1 MELRPYQ
8 QRAID
13 SLYEWFQHNS
23 GHPCLVLPTGS
34 GKSHIIAE
42 LCRDVIQS
50 WPDQKILVLT
60 HVKEL
65 IEQDAEKILMAWPTA
80 PLGIFS
86 AGIGR
91 KELGNPITVAS
102 IQSIGRHVAKIGHVD
117 LIIVDEA
124 HLISHKNEG
133 GYRRIV
139 QALEVVNPNV
149 RVVGLTATPYRLG
162 HGLITEG
169 SALFDALIEPTSIE
183 ELIFHGH
190 LAPLRSKLTDLQLS
204 TAGVRKRGGEFIES
218 ELQAAINKPKQ
229 NERIIREIV
238 ALAGDRKAWLLFC
251 TGVDHALA
259 MRDLLR
265 DVGVTAECVL
275 GETPKPERE
284 RMLED
289 FKSGRVRAMTNAN
302 VLCLDEETEILT
314 SSGFVG
320 IDEMSSDHLIAG
332 WKLDGG
338 IDFAAPEQ
346 IVKRDRMKGEQM
358 VIFGGGMAAEIR
370 VTGNHRMVVRS
381 GAKRASIKVVPAN
394 TLIGKSFSIPAFGES
409 HPIDMDVPTPIQRK
423 TSFSK
428 QVIANSYNYRKKGYS
443 KEEARKKAEELAF
456 KRLSMEYKK
465 PDKLSLRECQF
476 IGFWL
481 GDGTISAGRMSISQS
496 MTYRDIVE
504 EAEVIFKECGLHYT
518 KSITPKKGN
527 MKNEAV
533 RWSFSRGTGGDKQEV
548 TGGFFHLE
556 PYLKKRGTN
565 LFLGLSKD
573 QLKALLYGLWLADG
587 VHHGVSGR
595 KNSYVAGTQF
605 DLYNV
610 LQAACSMRGIS
621 STLSRLSPPRKENHS
636 QQWRFSW
643 GERNSCCYTGKS
655 SRIDTEWKKERVWC
669 VTSSTSFLIC
679 RRKGKVFVTGNTTGF
694 DYPDVDLIAMCRPTM
709 SPGLYVQ
716 MAGRGMRVKSH
727 TDHCLVLD
735 FAGVVQTHGPI
746 TAVRPPSKKGT
757 GQGVAPVKVCE
768 RCHELVHPAIRE
780 CPACGFVFP
789 PPQPKKLALRDVDIM
804 GRVEPEEMQ
813 VDAWEWKVYT
823 SRAGKEMVT
832 VTYCNGFFA
841 RVTEYLCLLHGGYAG
856 AKAVQTLALIARGCG
871 VTCPEPYDLQGVV
884 DAMSACPAPSGIA
897 YTQDGKYNR
906 VIRRW
911 WDGGETQPNGL

>member
-8 QRAID
+8 QRTID
-13 SLYEWFQHNS
+13 SLYEWFRHNG

-139 QALEVVNPNV
+139 QALEAVNPNV
-149 RVVGLTATPYRLG
+149 RVIGLTATPYRLG

-169 SALFDALIEPTSIE
+169 GALFDALIEPTSIE
-183 ELIFHGH
+183 ELIYHGH

-218 ELQAAINKPKQ
+218 ELQAAINKPEQ

-302 VLCLDEETEILT
+302 VL
-314 SSGFVG
+314 
-320 IDEMSSDHLIAG
+320 
-332 WKLDGG
+332 
-338 IDFAAPEQ
+338 
-346 IVKRDRMKGEQM
+346 
-358 VIFGGGMAAEIR
+358 
-370 VTGNHRMVVRS
+370 
-381 GAKRASIKVVPAN
+381 
-394 TLIGKSFSIPAFGES
+394 
-409 HPIDMDVPTPIQRK
+409 
-423 TSFSK
+423 
-428 QVIANSYNYRKKGYS
+428 
-443 KEEARKKAEELAF
+443 
-456 KRLSMEYKK
+456 
-465 PDKLSLRECQF
+465 
-476 IGFWL
+476 
-481 GDGTISAGRMSISQS
+481 
-496 MTYRDIVE
+496 
-504 EAEVIFKECGLHYT
+504 
-518 KSITPKKGN
+518 
-527 MKNEAV
+527 
-533 RWSFSRGTGGDKQEV
+533 
-548 TGGFFHLE
+548 
-556 PYLKKRGTN
+556 
-565 LFLGLSKD
+565 
-573 QLKALLYGLWLADG
+573 
-587 VHHGVSGR
+587 
-595 KNSYVAGTQF
+595 
-605 DLYNV
+605 
-610 LQAACSMRGIS
+610 
-621 STLSRLSPPRKENHS
+621 
-636 QQWRFSW
+636 
-643 GERNSCCYTGKS
+643 
-655 SRIDTEWKKERVWC
+655 
-669 VTSSTSFLIC
+669 
-679 RRKGKVFVTGNTTGF
+679 TTGF

-804 GRVEPEEMQ
+804 GRIEPEEMQ

>member
-1 MELRPYQ
+1 MVTLRDYQ

-13 SLYEWFQHNS
+13 DLYRWFQKGNE
-23 GHPCLVLPTGS
+23 GNPCLVLPTGS

-42 LCRDVIQS
+42 FCKDAIQN
-50 WPDQKILVLT
+50 WPDQRILILT

-65 IEQDAEKILMAWPTA
+65 IEQDVEKILVTWPTA
-80 PLGIFS
+80 PLGIYS
-86 AGIGR
+86 ASIGSKR
-91 KELGNPITVAS
+91 LGEPITVAG
-102 IQSIGRHVAKIGHVD
+102 IQSIRKHAAKVGHIDIV
-117 LIIVDEA
+117 IVDEA
-124 HLISHKNEG
+124 HLISHKDEG
-133 GYRRIV
+133 GYRTFLKDLQTINP
-139 QALEVVNPNV
+139 AL
-149 RVVGLTATPYRLG
+149 RVIGLTATPYRLG

-169 SALFDALIEPTSIE
+169 DALFNDLIDPTSIE
-183 ELIFHGH
+183 ELVSKGY
-190 LAPLRSKLTDLQLS
+190 LAPLRSKGTDLRLS
-204 TAGVRKRGGEFIES
+204 TEGVHKRGGEFIES
-218 ELQAAINKPKQ
+218 ELQAAVNTRSQ
-229 NERIIREIV
+229 NERIVREVI
-238 ALAGDRKAWLLFC
+238 ARGADRKSWLFFC
-251 TGVDHALA
+251 TGVDHALT
-259 MRDLLR
+259 MRMVLEEH
-265 DVGVTAECVL
+265 GINAACVL
-275 GETPKPERE
+275 GETPKIERE
-284 RMLED
+284 KILER
-289 FKSGRVRAMTNAN
+289 FKAGELRAITNAN

-346 IVKRDRMKGEQM
+346 IVKRDRMEGEQM

-423 TSFSK
+423 TSFSR

-456 KRLSMEYKK
+456 RRLSMEYKK
-465 PDKLSLRECQF
+465 PNELSLWECRF

-481 GDGTISAGRMSISQS
+481 GDGTISAGRMSITQS
-496 MTYRDIVE
+496 MTYQDIVE
-504 EAEVIFKECGLHYT
+504 EAEGIFNECGLHYT
-518 KSITPKKGN
+518 KSITPKNGN
-527 MKNEAV
+527 MQNDAV

-548 TGGFFHLE
+548 PGGFFHLE

-621 STLSRLSPPRKENHS
+621 STLSRLSSPRKENHS
-636 QQWRFSW
+636 QQWIFSW
-643 GERNSCCYTGKS
+643 GGRDSFCYTKNS
-655 SRIDTEWKKERVWC
+655 SRIETGWKKERVWC

-694 DYPDVDLIAMCRPTM
+694 DYPDIDLIAMCRPTM

-716 MAGRGMRVKSH
+716 MAGRGMRPKSH
-727 TDHCLVLD
+727 CKDCLVLD
-735 FAGVVQTHGPI
+735 FAGVIQTHGPI
-746 TAVRPPSKKGT
+746 VNVNPPSKKDGNGT
-757 GQGVAPVKVCE
+757 GEAPVKLCE
-768 RCHELVHPAIRE
+768 QCQELVPLATRICPECGWEFPVPA
-780 CPACGFVFP
+780 P
-789 PPQPKKLALRDVDIM
+789 PKLQLHNDDIM
-804 GRVEPEEMQ
+804 GQDNNMIVKDWQWRR
-813 VDAWEWKVYT
+813 YT
-823 SRAGKEMVT
+823 AASGKEMVT
-832 VTYCNGFFA
+832 VTYYGNFFES
-841 RVTEYLCLLHGGYAG
+841 VTEYLCLLHGGYAG
-856 AKAVQTLALIARGCG
+856 DKAIRTLLGIARRVGADIRN
-871 VTCPEPYDLQGVV
+871 PYDLNEVV
-884 DAMSACPAPSGIA
+884 SVMSAVPAPNRINR
-897 YTQDGKYNR
+897 QRDGKFYR
-906 VIRRW
+906 VTARYW
-911 WDGGETQPNGL
+911 NDE

>member
-1 MELRPYQ
+1 M
-8 QRAID
+8 
-13 SLYEWFQHNS
+13 
-23 GHPCLVLPTGS
+23 LPTGS

-50 WPDQKILVLT
+50 WPDQKILILT

-65 IEQDAEKILMAWPTA
+65 IEQDVEKILMAWPTA
-80 PLGIFS
+80 PIGIFS
-86 AGIGR
+86 ASIG
-91 KELGNPITVAS
+91 KKQLGEPITIAG
-102 IQSIGRHVAKIGHVD
+102 IQSIRKHADRVGHVD
-117 LIIVDEA
+117 LVIVDEA

-133 GYRRIV
+133 GYRTFIE
-139 QALEVVNPNV
+139 ALKVFNSNL
-149 RVVGLTATPYRLG
+149 RVIGLTATPYRLG

-169 SALFDALIEPTSIE
+169 EALFDDLIEPTLIE
-183 ELIFHGH
+183 ELIKKGF
-190 LAPLRSKLTDLQLS
+190 LAPLKSKFTELQLS
-204 TAGVRKRGGEFIES
+204 TDGVHKRGGEFIES
-218 ELQAAINKPKQ
+218 ELQAAVNTRKQ
-229 NERIIREIV
+229 NERVVKETI
-238 ALAGDRKAWLLFC
+238 ALAEDRKAWLFFC
-251 TGVDHALA
+251 AGVNHAYA
-259 MRDLLR
+259 MEGLLNEH
-265 DVGVTAECVL
+265 GIPAECVT
-275 GETPKPERE
+275 GETPKHERE
-284 RMLED
+284 RIIEQ
-289 FKSGRVRAMTNAN
+289 FKSGEIRAVTNAN

-314 SSGFVG
+314 SRGFVG
-320 IDEMSSDHLIAG
+320 IDEMNPDHLIAG
-332 WKLDGG
+332 WKPGG
-338 IDFAAPEQ
+338 QIDFAPPEQ
-346 IVKRDRMKGEQM
+346 IVRRNRMEGEQM
-358 VIFGGGMAAEIR
+358 VVFGGGMAAEIR

-423 TSFSK
+423 TSFSR

-694 DYPDVDLIAMCRPTM
+694 DYPDIDLIAMCRPTM

-716 MAGRGMRVKSH
+716 MAGRGMRIKTH
-727 TDHCLVLD
+727 TDHCLLLD

-746 TAVRPPSKKGT
+746 VNVHPPTKGGDGT
-757 GQGVAPVKVCE
+757 GEPPVKVCE
-768 RCHELVHPAIRE
+768 QCHELVSLAALE
-780 CPACGFVFP
+780 CPECGWRFP
-789 PPQPKKLALRDVDIM
+789 ERKPKKLELHNDDIM
-804 GRVEPEEMQ
+804 GQDNNMVVKDWQWRR
-813 VDAWEWKVYT
+813 YT
-823 SRAGKEMVT
+823 AASGKEMVT
-832 VTYCNGFFA
+832 VTYYGNFFES
-841 RVTEYLCLLHGGYAG
+841 VTEYLCLLHGGYAG
-856 AKAVQTLALIARGCG
+856 DKAVRTLLGIARRVGADIHN
-871 VTCPEPYDLQGVV
+871 PYDLDEVV
-884 DAMSACPAPSGIA
+884 SVMSAVPAPNRINR
-897 YTQDGKYNR
+897 QRDGKFYR
-906 VIRRW
+906 VTARYW
-911 WDGGETQPNGL
+911 NDEQSA